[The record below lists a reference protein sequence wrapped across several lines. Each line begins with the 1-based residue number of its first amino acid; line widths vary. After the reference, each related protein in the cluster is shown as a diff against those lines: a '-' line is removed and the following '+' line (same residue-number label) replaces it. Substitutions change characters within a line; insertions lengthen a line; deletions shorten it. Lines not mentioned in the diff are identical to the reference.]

1 VAAAV
6 DIGHV
11 PGHVHSNSS
20 SHASFLVPEHACVR
34 HRLCSRRK
42 QTRAF
47 VAGGACDTRT
57 GVLHNH
63 WAAALTKDGAA
74 CMGLMTILCG
84 PRALHL
90 WERVTSRGGSG
101 GYQVHVGEQ
110 EEESKR
116 KRASTRA
123 DKTRYIACLEYG
135 RAQSLRC
142 CCSCAVSFHHGIAI
156 AFPTAASLPINN
168 CTPSVLPSTTR
179 LDLARITRG
188 RSKPQLLLHTRC
200 VKSLLG
206 EQASQTDLSWFFPS
220 NPPPNSA
227 RRRVASLQQCTPTPP
242 T

>member
-1 VAAAV
+1 V

-34 HRLCSRRK
+34 HRFCSRRK

-110 EEESKR
+110 EEESKHESR
-116 KRASTRA
+116 QNPVHRLSRVRAGSIST
-123 DKTRYIACLEYG
+123 
-135 RAQSLRC
+135 
-142 CCSCAVSFHHGIAI
+142 
-156 AFPTAASLPINN
+156 
-168 CTPSVLPSTTR
+168 
-179 LDLARITRG
+179 
-188 RSKPQLLLHTRC
+188 LLLFLCCIIPPRHRYC
-200 VKSLLG
+200 
-206 EQASQTDLSWFFPS
+206 FP
-220 NPPPNSA
+220 N
-227 RRRVASLQQCTPTPP
+227 RRLPAHQ
-242 T
+242 